1 MAKRDY
7 YEVLEVEKSA
17 TESEIKKA
25 YRKVAIRFHPDK
37 NPQDPEGAAE
47 KFKEAAEAYEVLSDP
62 EKRVRYDRFGH
73 EGVKSAFSGGGFQW
87 SDFHHAGEMQ
97 DIFGD
102 IFNAFFGG
110 GGGFGGGR
118 RGPARGRDIRIRY
131 PITLEEAFAGK
142 EAKVAFER
150 REVCETCTGNGAAPG
165 SGRKTC
171 PRCGGAGAMRLQRGF
186 FSVQT
191 TCDMC
196 GGAGT
201 VVEVPCPTCS
211 GSGFGTKK
219 ATVNF
224 DIPAG
229 VDNGMSMRI
238 RGEGEAAAGGK
249 SAERGD
255 LYVSFELKDHETFA
269 REGKDVYLEYPL
281 SFAQAALGAEI
292 SVPSL
297 HGDQSVDIPPGTQA
311 QKVFRLKGKG
321 MPDGHGA
328 FGDQYVRVNVVTPTR
343 LTEKQK
349 ELFRELARELK
360 EDLKPHRKKSFF
372 QKVRDTIED
381 VVG

>member
-7 YEVLEVEKSA
+7 YEILEVERSA
-17 TESEIKKA
+17 SQGEIKKA

-37 NPQDPEGAAE
+37 NPDDPETAAE
-47 KFKEAAEAYEVLSDP
+47 QFKEASEAYEVLSDP
-62 EKRVRYDRFGH
+62 EKRARYDQYGH
-73 EGVKSAFSGGGFQW
+73 EGLRSAFGSGGFQW
-87 SDFHHAGEMQ
+87 SDFHHANEMQ

-102 IFNAFFGG
+102 IFSAFFGG
-110 GGGFGGGR
+110 GGMGGGR

-150 REVCETCTGNGAAPG
+150 REVCETCTGSGAAPG

-171 PRCGGAGAMRLQRGF
+171 TRCGGAGAIRLQRGF

-191 TCDMC
+191 TCDAC
-196 GGAGT
+196 GGAGN
-201 VVEVPCPTCS
+201 VVETPCPTCS
-211 GSGFGTKK
+211 GSGFVAKK

-224 DIPAG
+224 DIPPG
-229 VDNGMSMRI
+229 VDNGMQMRI
-238 RGEGEAAAGGK
+238 RGEGEAAIGG
-249 SAERGD
+249 SGGGRGD
-255 LYVSFELKDHETFA
+255 LYVSFEVKEHETFA
-269 REGKDVYLEYPL
+269 REGRDVYLDCPI
-281 SFAQAALGAEI
+281 SFSQAALGAAI

-297 HGDQSVDIPPGTQA
+297 HGDQEVDIPHGTQS

-321 MPDGHGA
+321 MPDGQGG
-328 FGDQYVRVNVVTPTR
+328 FGDQFVRVNLVTPTR
-343 LTEKQK
+343 LNDRQK
-349 ELFRELARELK
+349 ELFRELAKESK

-372 QKVRDTIED
+372 RKVRETIED